1 MAGIVV
7 VDVAVGTD
15 DDKYG
20 DVGIQAHQCQYVHQ
34 LFQLEAQ
41 HQPLTIR
48 ILKIDFFISISKKLG
63 ASYLKGN
70 GKD

>member
-7 VDVAVGTD
+7 VGVAVDTG

-20 DVGIQAHQCQYVHQ
+20 GVGIQAHQCQYVHQ